1 MVLLAESPL
10 CRSIASFLGTEYGD
24 FLLTLVLVIVAL
36 QAGCSQQPA
45 TGMVIGLNDTVFTT
59 TQVAITTASAASS
72 TTNGSGGSHSL
83 STGAKI
89 GIIVAAIIILLIIT
103 GVSIIWYKKRQRKTI
118 VESRYDPRFGAPEIS
133 APTAGAFVNPIC
145 QTSPTSKT
153 FVKYNPREFHEPKT
167 TSSEELRP
175 NSPASTDLS
184 SKSGSQP
191 SSPPYTGSTL
201 PVHQAY
207 IQNPRQAL
215 RGPLSPET
223 PSPPNSAPIRAR
235 TYSSTNSAAG
245 ATPPNSAPIRT
256 RNFSTPTSIAGQSS
270 QESSSAKSNPTGVTP
285 YDPSTSVPRFESGL
299 VQQQQQQ
306 QQRQQ
311 RQAPRPNVPAPLRPT
326 PGRSQAWNTES
337 SHSVELWPGTM

>member
-1 MVLLAESPL
+1 MKVLAESPL

-36 QAGCSQQPA
+36 QAGCQQQPA
-45 TGMVIGLNDTVFTT
+45 AGMAIGINGTVFTT
-59 TQVAITTASAASS
+59 TQIAITTASAASS
-72 TTNGSGGSHSL
+72 TTSGSGGSPSL

-89 GIIVAAIIILLIIT
+89 GIIVAIIIILLIIT
-103 GVSIIWYKKRQRKTI
+103 GVSIIWYKKRQRKTV

-153 FVKYNPREFHEPKT
+153 FVRYNPRELHEPKT
-167 TSSEELRP
+167 KSSEELRP
-175 NSPASTDLS
+175 SSPASTDLS

-191 SSPPYTGSTL
+191 SSPPYNGATL

-215 RGPLSPET
+215 RDPLSPET

-235 TYSSTNSAAG
+235 TYFSTNSTAG

-256 RNFSTPTSIAGQSS
+256 RNFSTPTGIAGQSS
-270 QESSSAKSNPTGVTP
+270 QESSSARSNPTGVTP
-285 YDPSTSVPRFESGL
+285 YDPSTYVPRFESGL
-299 VQQQQQQ
+299 VQQQQR
-306 QQRQQ
+306 QRQQ
-311 RQAPRPNVPAPLRPT
+311 QQAPRPNVPAPLRPM